1 MVLKFGK
8 NHQKQQQEL
17 KEVNE
22 YNEKAIKESPIRSS
36 RKVATKNKKSFQ
48 PQILPFK
55 GAVTEEEKNIL
66 SKEKEGSA

>member
-22 YNEKAIKESPIRSS
+22 YNEKAIQESPILSS
-36 RKVATKNKKSFQ
+36 RKVVTKNKKSFQ

-55 GAVTEEEKNIL
+55 GTVTEE
-66 SKEKEGSA
+66 